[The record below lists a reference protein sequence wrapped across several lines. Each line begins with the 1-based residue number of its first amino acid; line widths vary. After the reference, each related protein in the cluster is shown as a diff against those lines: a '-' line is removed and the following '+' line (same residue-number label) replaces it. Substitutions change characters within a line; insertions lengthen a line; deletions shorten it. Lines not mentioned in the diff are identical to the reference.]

1 MRKKNVVAA
10 KILLAGSAIALS
22 GPAQAGE
29 GWYAGIFGGANWAD
43 DQSFRI
49 SGYGTAGGAA
59 VNPPPDG
66 SVLADISYK
75 DAPMG
80 GLVLGYSANLLRP
93 ELELSYRSN
102 DVDEQR
108 EVYYGA
114 LGVTEGT
121 PTLKSDR
128 FEAYGAMLNL
138 WVEPLGAESRFRPYI
153 GGGAGALQVELH
165 EPSYAEQSIRGD
177 DDLVFAYQAGAGVAF
192 ALSSRWEVALD
203 YRWVKSEKGKFDI
216 KPEDQGYTEA
226 RYEAQSAMATLRW
239 YFSGEAPVAPP
250 APPVEAPVDVVP
262 VAEPPPPPVAIEP
275 PPPPPA
281 CQSPEAGQPVDLQ
294 GCKLG
299 DTIVLHGVNFDFN
312 ISSLTPNARTL
323 LDQVAEALRARPDIE
338 AEISGH
344 TDSKGSE
351 AYNQQLSVR
360 RAQSVRQYLIDQGT
374 DPVRLTTVGAGE
386 SSPVADNETEAG
398 RELNRRVEL
407 KVVKSADPI
416 ASVR

>member
-1 MRKKNVVAA
+1 MLKKKAVAA

-43 DQSFRI
+43 DQHFRI
-49 SGYGTAGGAA
+49 SGYGTAGGVA

-66 SVLADISYK
+66 SVLADISYQ
-75 DAPMG
+75 DGPMG
-80 GLVLGYSANLLRP
+80 GLVLGYAANLLRP

-102 DVDEQR
+102 DVDGQR
-108 EVYYGA
+108 EFYYGA

-138 WVEPLGAESRFRPYI
+138 WMEPLGANSRIRPYI

-165 EPSYAEQSIRGD
+165 DPAYAEQAIKGD

-203 YRWVKSEKGKFDI
+203 YRWIKSEKGKFDL

-239 YFSGEAPVAPP
+239 YFAGEEPAPSPAPP
-250 APPVEAPVDVVP
+250 AEAPVDVVP
-262 VAEPPPPPVAIEP
+262 VAEPPASPVAIE

-281 CQSPEAGQPVDLQ
+281 CQSPEAGQPMDLQ
-294 GCKLG
+294 GCKSG
-299 DTIVLHGVNFDFN
+299 DTIVLRGVNFDFN
-312 ISSLTPNARTL
+312 KSSLTPNARTL

-360 RAQSVRQYLIDQGT
+360 RAQSVRQYLIDKGI

-386 SSPVADNETEAG
+386 SSPVADNETEEG

-407 KVVKSADPI
+407 TVVKSDDPD
-416 ASVR
+416 ASAQ